1 MKRIITNLR
10 KNLLANV
17 LLSSSSL
24 VAATVL
30 SLGGCGG
37 ASAKD
42 PAMPPDQTTS
52 TPAPAAEPGEP
63 AEPADTS
70 AAVPPPIAKSRAE
83 LARHEGKPLRVE
95 GTFRFPAAQ
104 AFARLTLVLDDGTV
118 VILPPPDEA
127 GPGAKA
133 LADVN
138 DGRRMVISGVVYLD
152 QIPAQYGVV
161 SRTPDPYL
169 FELSAATL
177 LK

>member
-24 VAATVL
+24 VATTVL

-52 TPAPAAEPGEP
+52 TSQPAPAAEPGEP
-63 AEPADTS
+63 T
-70 AAVPPPIAKSRAE
+70 PIAKSRAE

-104 AFARLTLVLDDGTV
+104 AFARLTLVLDDGTA

-133 LADVN
+133 LVDAN
-138 DGRRMVISGVVYLD
+138 DGRRMAISGVVYLD